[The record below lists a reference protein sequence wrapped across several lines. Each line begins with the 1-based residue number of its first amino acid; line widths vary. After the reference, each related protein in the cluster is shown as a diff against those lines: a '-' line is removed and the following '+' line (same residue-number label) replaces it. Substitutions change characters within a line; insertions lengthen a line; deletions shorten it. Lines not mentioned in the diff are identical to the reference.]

1 MSRSTPPRPPL
12 DLAHGGVRLDYRSIL
27 PGQPEFGIVPSYHFR
42 ILRPDGVD
50 CGYLNV
56 RIGNSDHVRLYA
68 GHIGYS
74 VDPQHRGQGLAGLAC
89 RAVARFVQTLY
100 PETILTTDPG
110 NLASQRTIEKLG
122 AEYLGT
128 FEVPPHD
135 PSYLGGSR
143 WKLRYVW
150 RP

>member
-1 MSRSTPPRPPL
+1 LSRSTPPLPPR

-56 RIGNSDHVRLYA
+56 RIGHSDHVRLYA
-68 GHIGYS
+68 GHIAYA

-89 RAVARFVQTLY
+89 RAVARFVRTLY
-100 PETILTTDPG
+100 PEAILTTDPG